1 MPGVPRHDL
10 RPHRPGNGCDPQI
23 GIRDPLAGRFELR
36 FDASQKLGPSLLSGR
51 MPWSNRGS
59 PEAGRNPPK
68 TLTICINR
76 RRCILMKSRVTITLD
91 PEVHQLAKQSAR
103 KKNTTVSGLIE
114 TLIQAQAT
122 RINDGDLVA
131 EMTGIASLRDPATGT
146 DPLYDSLKAKYLRE

>member
-1 MPGVPRHDL
+1 
-10 RPHRPGNGCDPQI
+10 
-23 GIRDPLAGRFELR
+23 
-36 FDASQKLGPSLLSGR
+36 
-51 MPWSNRGS
+51 
-59 PEAGRNPPK
+59 
-68 TLTICINR
+68 
-76 RRCILMKSRVTITLD
+76 MKSRVTITLD